1 MHSDCHL
8 FYTFLSC
15 LITNNL
21 YERAVINSNQI
32 EESVAVNV

>member
-1 MHSDCHL
+1 MHSNCYL

-21 YERAVINSNQI
+21 YKRAVININQI